1 MTLKNGFGKCSSF
14 VLSASRWKDQ
24 NIASSFSRQKNP
36 LIWRRSCSIGQSC
49 CGMTSKRSIR
59 SLYPFHK
66 PIKSLASH
74 PVSHRIK
81 PKKFLTVY
89 SLFVGGRLLTFS
101 AFRMG
106 ACSRWALIRGWAL
119 IRINTVLVETFR
131 CYWRRRRRRGRHF
144 FNTKKCVHVNPRHFG
159 GKTCQ
164 PSSFY

>member
-14 VLSASRWKDQ
+14 VLSASGWKDQ
-24 NIASSFSRQKNP
+24 NMASSFSRQKKP

-49 CGMTSKRSIR
+49 CGMTSKRFTSRITPDKTWKTPNSVLLIR
-59 SLYPFHK
+59 GWAF
-66 PIKSLASH
+66 IN
-74 PVSHRIK
+74 
-81 PKKFLTVY
+81 F
-89 SLFVGGRLLTFS
+89 F
-101 AFRMG
+101 FRMD
-106 ACSRWALIRGWAL
+106 AYSRCALIRGWAL